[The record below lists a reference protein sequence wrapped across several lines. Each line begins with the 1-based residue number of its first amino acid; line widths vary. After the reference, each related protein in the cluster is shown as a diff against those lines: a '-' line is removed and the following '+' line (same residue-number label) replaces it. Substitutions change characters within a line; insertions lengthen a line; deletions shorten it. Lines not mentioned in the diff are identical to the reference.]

1 MINLGDKKWGVK
13 DSGLLAYKQVGSK
26 FFNKDFD
33 FTRASSATRVNKQG
47 LIETVASGVPRIDF
61 TDANGALLLEPQRTN
76 LLTYSED
83 FSNPAWNKINSTI
96 NSNQTISP
104 KGDLTADLLSAT
116 TTTGSYFIDALFVT
130 PAQKYTYSIFAK
142 KSNSDYFA
150 FIIVDGAN
158 VIRQYYNVSDGTV
171 GITNNTGSPIVENIK
186 IENYGNG
193 WYRCSLTIQALNS
206 AVEVRNYV
214 IQNDGIATAPIGSEI
229 FLWGIQSEQGS
240 YATSY
245 IPTYGSAQ
253 TRLGETCTNSG
264 SAQDFNS
271 EEGVLYAEIAA
282 LVEVDNARRFI
293 TLNDGTSSNG
303 VVLRYEASGE
313 IVARYQIGGV
323 AQCSIDFA
331 TTITNSHK
339 IAFKY
344 SLNDFALWVDGVEVG
359 VDNSGNVLAAN
370 TINNIDFNSGNGTF
384 PFYGKARSVK
394 YFPTALGDSKLIT
407 LTGGDGSLYGL
418 FNSFKARVL
427 ADGGTIESQDC
438 IINELKELL

>member
-1 MINLGDKKWGVK
+1 MATIPSLALIP
-13 DSGLLAYKQVGSK
+13 SGYKASK
-26 FFNKDFD
+26 VYSVLPTDGTGDFD
-33 FTRASSATRVNKQG
+33 FTRSGNATRVNSEG
-47 LIETVASGVPRIDF
+47 LIELVSTNVPRLNYPLID
-61 TDANGALLLEPQRTN
+61 GVVQGCPSLLLEPQRIN
-76 LLTYSED
+76 LLIYSED

-116 TTTGSYFIDALFVT
+116 TTTGSYFIDVLFVT

-171 GITNNTGSPIVENIK
+171 GITNNSGSPIVENIK

-245 IPTYGSAQ
+245 IPTSGTIGTRSA
-253 TRLGETCTNSG
+253 ETCNNAGDVNT
-264 SAQDFNS
+264 FNDS
-271 EEGVLYAEIAA
+271 EGVLFAEINQLQTSSGSYFGISVDTSNRLIIGVEGGGAKVYRNSN
-282 LVEVDNARRFI
+282 LVANNMVSDNLQFNKVAVKYTSTSTETYVNGFLHTNSATAPAI
-293 TLNDGTSSNG
+293 TGLNTLKFDSGAGGQDFYGNTKQIQYFDSALNDSD
-303 VVLRYEASGE
+303 LE
-313 IVARYQIGGV
+313 
-323 AQCSIDFA
+323 
-331 TTITNSHK
+331 
-339 IAFKY
+339 
-344 SLNDFALWVDGVEVG
+344 
-359 VDNSGNVLAAN
+359 
-370 TINNIDFNSGNGTF
+370 
-384 PFYGKARSVK
+384 
-394 YFPTALGDSKLIT
+394 T
-407 LTGGDGSLYGL
+407 LTSWDSFSDMATSQLY
-418 FNSFKARVL
+418 
-427 ADGGTIESQDC
+427 TIE
-438 IINELKELL
+438 

>member
-76 LLTYSED
+76 LLTYSEAFD
-83 FSNPAWNKINSTI
+83 NASWVKLGQGTGSVPIVTPNYA
-96 NSNQTISP
+96 ISP
-104 KGDLTADLLSAT
+104 DGTQNASRLQCDLNGGNTTNDRSWLYQSITDVVVENTFSLYVKNISSETIIFTLNNGSSGTVSVSPDSQWHRLYSVKTGGAQPRIGLIGGVGASDNADLLIW
-116 TTTGSYFIDALFVT
+116 GSQL
-130 PAQKYTYSIFAK
+130 
-142 KSNSDYFA
+142 
-150 FIIVDGAN
+150 
-158 VIRQYYNVSDGTV
+158 
-171 GITNNTGSPIVENIK
+171 E
-186 IENYGNG
+186 
-193 WYRCSLTIQALNS
+193 L
-206 AVEVRNYV
+206 
-214 IQNDGIATAPIGSEI
+214 
-229 FLWGIQSEQGS
+229 GS

-253 TRLGETCTNSG
+253 TRLGETCNNSG